1 MNFEVMVAVSEEKIK
16 AVGSVLNNAQRPL
29 KERFRALFTLRS
41 IGGKVALDEMAKAF
55 TDPSAL
61 LKHEVAYCI
70 GQMGMPEAI
79 KILEEVLADESAEP
93 IVRHEAGEALGA
105 IGKEDSLPVLRAHLT
120 DPVSAVADTCR
131 LAVDRIE
138 WLHGEGFKEEG
149 DKLSKN
155 PYNSVDPAPPA
166 LEQDTDKLTE
176 TLLNEDLD
184 IFTRYR
190 AMFSLRNKGDP
201 DSIMALTKGLKSD
214 HALFR
219 HEIAYVLGQIH
230 SELTEAALGETLS
243 DTNEHEMVRHEA
255 AEALGSIGTDS
266 VNRELNK
273 YLDKQ
278 VPAVIRESCV
288 VALDIMDYNNSE
300 EFKSLQDTV

>member
-1 MNFEVMVAVSEEKIK
+1 MVAVSEDKIK
-16 AVGSVLNNAQRPL
+16 AVGSVLNNGERPL

-41 IGGKVALDEMAKAF
+41 IGGKVALDEMARAF
-55 TDPSAL
+55 ADPSAL

-79 KILEEVLADESAEP
+79 KILEEVLADQSAEP

-105 IGKEDSLPVLRAHLT
+105 IGKEDSLPVLKAHLT
-120 DPVSAVADTCR
+120 DPVAAVADTCR

-138 WLHGEGFKEEG
+138 WLHGQGFQTEG

-155 PYNSVDPAPPA
+155 PYESVDPAPPS
-166 LEQDTDKLTE
+166 LEQDTAKLTE
-176 TLLNEDLD
+176 TLLDEKLD

-214 HALFR
+214 NALFR

-230 SELTEAALGETLS
+230 SELSEEALNETLR
-243 DTNEHEMVRHEA
+243 DVEENEMVRHEA

-273 YLDKQ
+273 YLGKD
-278 VPAVIRESCV
+278 VPAVVRESCV
-288 VALDIMDYNNSE
+288 VALDIIDYNNSE
-300 EFKSLQDTV
+300 EFKSLQDMV